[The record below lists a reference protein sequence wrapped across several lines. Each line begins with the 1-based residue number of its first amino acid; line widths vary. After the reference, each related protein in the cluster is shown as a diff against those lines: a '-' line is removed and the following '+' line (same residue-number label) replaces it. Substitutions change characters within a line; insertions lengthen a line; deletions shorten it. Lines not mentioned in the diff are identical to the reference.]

1 MLTVTTTGNRR
12 IIFRGEIAK
21 VIVYKMMKMDFITVT
36 KSDYM
41 TEVRDRLKVVY
52 DVDIKFNDYE
62 EFLNELE
69 RAGFITMERRGNE
82 ELC

>member
-1 MLTVTTTGNRR
+1 
-12 IIFRGEIAK
+12 
-21 VIVYKMMKMDFITVT
+21 MMKMDFITVT

>member
-1 MLTVTTTGNRR
+1 M
-12 IIFRGEIAK
+12 K
-21 VIVYKMMKMDFITVT
+21 VDFITVT

-52 DVDIKFNDYE
+52 NVNIKFNDYA

-69 RAGFITMERRGNE
+69 RVGFVSIERKDVEG
-82 ELC
+82 

>member
-1 MLTVTTTGNRR
+1 
-12 IIFRGEIAK
+12 
-21 VIVYKMMKMDFITVT
+21 MMKMDFITAT

-69 RAGFITMERRGNE
+69 RAGFIMMERRGNE